1 MSSRVTILRD
11 APEGPS
17 HEVEVNDIFFSV
29 TDEKGVMT
37 HVNDVFIRYAQY
49 GADEMIGKP
58 HNLIRNEE
66 MPGGVFKLMWDTIEA
81 GRPFAGYVRNK
92 AKSGSAYD
100 VLATVTPLPNGG
112 YLSVRT
118 RPMTDRLEAA
128 GAVYQEANLVEHEAQ
143 ANGVGRRE
151 RAIAGAEKMAE
162 LLPDYEAFIRE
173 VLPAEVQALE
183 DAGFTLPEGSGPIY
197 DAAVALYRDLD
208 SFMSVQTE
216 IKEAADELRKASAT
230 LVEENAVTNNVKAE
244 MENVVTEGASR
255 TLLLAPLQVWA
266 TMRGIIDENAQSLA
280 EVAEE
285 LYAKTANA
293 RMAIALARL
302 HTAQT
307 TQFATEQNSGADTAV
322 SMQLLV
328 DALEAD
334 VREMD
339 DAVFLHSSF
348 RRRVELKVNSIS
360 ELTKIPLE
368 MIRRWSQNTN
378 EATMGPEVL
387 PLVEQVNKA
396 IEAADASISQLQHS
410 AEKLAQA
417 PSTDDVRAALDRL
430 AETVR

>member
-11 APEGPS
+11 APEGAS
-17 HEVEVNDIFFSV
+17 HEVDVNDIFFSV
-29 TDEKGVMT
+29 TDAKGVMT
-37 HVNDVFIRYAQY
+37 HVNDVFIRYAKY
-49 GADEMIGKP
+49 DAEEMIGKP
-58 HNLIRNEE
+58 HNLIRHDE
-66 MPGGVFKLMWDTIEA
+66 MPGGAFKLMWDTIED
-81 GRPFAGYVRNK
+81 GRPFAAYVRNR

-118 RPMTDRLEAA
+118 RPMTERFEAA
-128 GAVYQEANLVEHEAQ
+128 GALYQEANVVEHEAET
-143 ANGVGRRE
+143 NGVGRRE
-151 RAIAGAEKMAE
+151 RAVKGAEKMGE
-162 LLPDYEAFIRE
+162 LLPDYDAFIRDA
-173 VLPAEVQALE
+173 LPAEVQALE
-183 DAGFTLPEGSGPIY
+183 DAGFTLPEGSGEVY
-197 DAAVALYRDLD
+197 DAARALYNQLD
-208 SFMSVQTE
+208 EFMSTQTA
-216 IKEAADELRKASAT
+216 IKDAADELRKASAT
-230 LVEENAVTNNVKAE
+230 LVEENAVTNQVKAE

-266 TMRGIIDENAQSLA
+266 TMRGIIDENAASLA

-307 TQFATEQNSGADTAV
+307 SQFSTEHGTRE
-322 SMQLLV
+322 SMRLLV
-328 DALEAD
+328 DALEVD
-334 VREMD
+334 VRQMD

-378 EATMGPEVL
+378 ETTMGDDVA
-387 PLVEQVNKA
+387 PLVAQVNNA
-396 IEAADASISQLQHS
+396 MEAADASIAQLQRS

-417 PSTDDVRAALDRL
+417 PSTDDVRVALDRL
-430 AETVR
+430 KDAVQ

>member
-1 MSSRVTILRD
+1 MPSRVTILRD
-11 APEGPS
+11 APKRPS
-17 HEVEVNDIFFSV
+17 HEVDVNDIFFSV
-29 TDEKGVMT
+29 TDAKGVMT
-37 HVNDVFIRYAQY
+37 HVNNVFIHYAQY
-49 GADEMIGKP
+49 SAEEMIGKP
-58 HNLIRNEE
+58 HNLIRHDE
-66 MPGGVFKLMWDTIEA
+66 MPGATFKLMWDTIED
-81 GRPFAGYVRNK
+81 GRPFAGYVRNR

-118 RPMTDRLEAA
+118 RPMTDAFAAA
-128 GAVYQEANLVEHEAQ
+128 GELYQEANIVEHEAK

-151 RAIAGAEKMAE
+151 RAVAGAEKLAE
-162 LLPDYEAFIRE
+162 LLPDYDAFIRE
-173 VLPAEVQALE
+173 VLPNEVQARE
-183 DAGFTLPEGSGPIY
+183 DAGFTLPEGSGDIY
-197 DAAVALYRDLD
+197 DAASALYRELD
-208 SFMSVQTE
+208 TFMTTQTE
-216 IKEAADELRKASAT
+216 IKEAAEELRKASET

-285 LYAKTANA
+285 LFAKTATA

-307 TQFATEQNSGADTAV
+307 AQFSTESGALE
-322 SMQLLV
+322 SMQLLA
-328 DALEAD
+328 DALEED
-334 VREMD
+334 VRHMD

-378 EATMGPEVL
+378 ESAMGEEVT

-396 IEAADASISQLQHS
+396 MEAADASIAQLQRS

-417 PSTDDVRAALDRL
+417 PSTDEVRAALDRL
-430 AETVR
+430 SAAVR